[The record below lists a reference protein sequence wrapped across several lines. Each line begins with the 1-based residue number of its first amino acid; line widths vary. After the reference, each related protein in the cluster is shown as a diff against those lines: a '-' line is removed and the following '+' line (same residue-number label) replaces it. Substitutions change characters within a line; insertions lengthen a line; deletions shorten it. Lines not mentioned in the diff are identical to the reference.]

1 MKNYSLALLLA
12 AAAFAAHAEEPAE
25 ATTPAEPGQD
35 AVVIEGEP
43 AAKADEDSRC
53 LTQTGT
59 RLRHRDSKGCVSA
72 PGQAFTREDID
83 RTGAVDTADAVRRLT
98 VQGTVRRGNAGPR
111 GGN

>member
-1 MKNYSLALLLA
+1 MKTYSLALLLA
-12 AAAFAAHAEEPAE
+12 AAAFAAHAEEPAQ
-25 ATTPAEPGQD
+25 ATAPAEQRQD
-35 AVVIEGEP
+35 TVVIEGDQ

-98 VQGTVRRGNAGPR
+98 VQGTVR